1 MHLCNESIKAKD
13 HIARLE
19 SHVSRLS
26 DSQSLLDH
34 VSKQQQV
41 IESIQGKLDKCLVSL
56 SAKDDI
62 VKSLEKELDTLHRA
76 FDVQDRYEPPH
87 RSESIGP
94 TGAIQAER
102 DKMRSLYYELGKRQ
116 SDAHSLTL
124 SLADSSIQIK
134 KLQQNLAETI
144 TSVEL
149 IQNEKIALQT
159 QCDDLT
165 KRNSELLDEL
175 SQSQGK
181 AENLKELNVKTTSQ
195 IEDLSKRL
203 SELRTTSDA
212 IIAEKEAL
220 VFELS
225 SLLYNSQ
232 LEIVSLNGRTEELKQ
247 SVAIL
252 QSANELSEQRAL
264 SSLNDAIAERKLLAG
279 KLRDAEMMKPQ
290 LVIVNE
296 RLEEAIQDGEMKV
309 QMIQAVEQSSMKDI
323 TQARVIAE
331 ELQRE
336 LVSSQQQLEFAQQR
350 ESDLEEE
357 RAHALTTLQRTL
369 EAAKSLTIKLQY
381 EKDRRVAAEERA
393 TKAERLADGLQ
404 KAKEHVSSAVLDAL
418 HQEKSK
424 SLRLEK
430 IVQQITNS
438 REGRDIPVKMMS
450 LATSSSYPI
459 PAAGLGPGPAP
470 VPGEYDFDRRKPVS
484 SRSSDSGL
492 GERFDPP
499 SSSSR
504 QSYVQSDPSTPTRH
518 GADKDRVRDRDRDR
532 DRPEHVSH
540 DIAAEASSSDIRKKN
555 PSFSQSSPN
564 RVTPSMAPDIPGN
577 AAASDTSV
585 RSSNTTSREIHLKT
599 MSFGTP
605 SRSVVDGLTRCVS
618 VTDGTLFNSTLLLHT
633 CSYTQLNAD
642 IFSYHYHNTHLM
654 LPSTTTLCRL
664 RDHLREIEEGAPS
677 PLNQSKAPSRSDPKS
692 DSFYRYTSR
701 TQEVDSRSD
710 SSSFEADP
718 DGWRETLPSRSI
730 VAPILS
736 TDSGHG
742 GEVDG
747 FNRSNGRDKGR
758 VHSFPSRGSQGEGDD
773 LQTYTHPSTHT
784 YTNGNNG
791 IDSKH
796 SQQDLAAYRNGTDR
810 HYSTQQGTYT
820 NTNTNTAND
829 VPVNFHSAKSGSHSN
844 YDTASDEEI
853 SLFDLAR

>member
-1 MHLCNESIKAKD
+1 VHLCNESIKAKD
-13 HIARLE
+13 QIARLE

-41 IESIQGKLDKCLVSL
+41 IENLQGKLDKCMVSH
-56 SAKDDI
+56 SVKDDI

-124 SLADSSIQIK
+124 SLADSSIEIK
-134 KLQQNLAETI
+134 KLQQKLAETVL
-144 TSVEL
+144 SLEL
-149 IQNEKIALQT
+149 TEKEKIGLQT
-159 QCDDLT
+159 HCEDLT
-165 KRNSELLDEL
+165 KRNSELLEEL
-175 SQSQGK
+175 TQSQVK
-181 AENLKELNVKTTSQ
+181 CENLKELNVKTNSQ

-232 LEIVSLNGRTEELKQ
+232 LEIVSLNGRIEELKQ

-252 QSANELSEQRAL
+252 KSANELSEQRNL

-296 RLEEAIQDGEMKV
+296 RLEEAIQEREKKI
-309 QMIQAVEQSSMKDI
+309 QMIHAVEQSSTRDI

-336 LVSSQQQLEFAQQR
+336 LVTSQQQLEFAQQR

-369 EAAKSLTIKLQY
+369 EAAKSLTVKLQY

-424 SLRLEK
+424 SSRLEK
-430 IVQQITNS
+430 IVQQMTNS
-438 REGRDIPVKMMS
+438 NSRDGRDIPVKMPS
-450 LATSSSYPI
+450 LASSSHPV
-459 PAAGLGPGPAP
+459 PAAGPSTGQELGPGS
-470 VPGEYDFDRRKPVS
+470 VEYDFDRRKSVS
-484 SRSSDSGL
+484 VRSSVSGL
-492 GERFDPP
+492 GERFDPS

-504 QSYVQSDPSTPTRH
+504 QSYGHSDPSTPTRH
-518 GADKDRVRDRDRDR
+518 GPDRDRDR
-532 DRPEHVSH
+532 DRPDHVSH
-540 DIAAEASSSDIRKKN
+540 ETTADMASSDIRKKN
-555 PSFSQSSPN
+555 PSISHSSPSRISQS
-564 RVTPSMAPDIPGN
+564 TAPDIPAN
-577 AAASDTSV
+577 ASDSSV
-585 RSSNTTSREIHLKT
+585 RSSNNSTREIHLKT
-599 MSFGTP
+599 LPFGTP

-618 VTDGTLFNSTLLLHT
+618 V
-633 CSYTQLNAD
+633 C
-642 IFSYHYHNTHLM
+642 
-654 LPSTTTLCRL
+654 
-664 RDHLREIEEGAPS
+664 
-677 PLNQSKAPSRSDPKS
+677 
-692 DSFYRYTSR
+692 
-701 TQEVDSRSD
+701 
-710 SSSFEADP
+710 
-718 DGWRETLPSRSI
+718 
-730 VAPILS
+730 
-736 TDSGHG
+736 
-742 GEVDG
+742 
-747 FNRSNGRDKGR
+747 
-758 VHSFPSRGSQGEGDD
+758 
-773 LQTYTHPSTHT
+773 
-784 YTNGNNG
+784 
-791 IDSKH
+791 
-796 SQQDLAAYRNGTDR
+796 
-810 HYSTQQGTYT
+810 
-820 NTNTNTAND
+820 TA
-829 VPVNFHSAKSGSHSN
+829 VSM
-844 YDTASDEEI
+844 I
-853 SLFDLAR
+853 